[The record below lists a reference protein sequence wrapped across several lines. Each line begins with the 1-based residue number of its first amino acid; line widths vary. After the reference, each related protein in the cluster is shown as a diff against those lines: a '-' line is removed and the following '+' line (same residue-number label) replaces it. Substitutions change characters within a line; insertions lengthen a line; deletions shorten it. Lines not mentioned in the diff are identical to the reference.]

1 VPIPNSVPTKWVPRG
16 LTDAS
21 DGTNSFPGAQQQLIN
36 LIPDPSTA
44 GIYVPRPAAQI
55 ETSFTGVNAPT
66 GPGDVQA
73 MLTVGDLEYGMIAS
87 TRFAGKDEPYCYDL
101 ANGVFLP
108 VAGVTNA
115 NTPTTQPSS
124 GDWVP
129 PIMAQ
134 VSPRVIVTHPGFPGG
149 AIKFGW
155 FDVSGFSE
163 VVLGNTHTSTLI
175 DGNPSVLGVQVGM
188 SITGANIPANT
199 NVAATT
205 EFVLTTTALL
215 NLNTLT
221 HFGSSLGI
229 AVGQDVAGLDIPFG
243 TTVSSITTAAG
254 VWTGSTH
261 SNTTVDNLVYAS
273 GNADFPIIG
282 DPISGG
288 SIPANTEVAAV
299 VAISFQVLASLNGTT
314 TIQVDSIDGIV
325 ANQNVTGFG
334 IPAATTVVSATL
346 FTLNT
351 TGDITSGSAVIINL
365 ASTAG
370 LLAGQKVIGFGIP
383 PISTGIFAQTTI
395 IVSVDSPTQVTISTP
410 ADHTIVANAITF
422 SGGSVVLNNAAT
434 TTVNFNLLTFSSLG
448 VTLSQPAGATAN
460 GVSITVNTLTANL
473 SAVSLNAAP
482 INVPVTF
489 TGATITL
496 SQAATGSVA
505 NTSLTIAGGTRAAPL
520 WGAGDCDRNPLL
532 STPLGVMQMNGRA
545 YFADG
550 LDGIPFSD
558 SGLPCRRS
566 NQPDVQ
572 ALTTNDGTAVTIV
585 APLELSAPITG
596 GIVQAAIAFSGDG
609 AMRQITGDMATADL
623 KMNLLPIATGSLAPL
638 SVIPCSLGTAF
649 VSPQGLRFVRPDGS
663 VTDPVGVDGQGVT
676 HPFQYA
682 VFPSRICAEAN
693 VAVLR
698 ITVQHGSEPGQPFQ
712 EFWFDLS
719 RKTWSGPHS
728 FPARLIQHW
737 RASFIMAPI
746 GVTASLWK
754 SDTVG
759 PSYGAGTAADF
770 IENGVQLSWTQETV
784 LLPDNEHMAMNSM
797 VEANLMCS
805 AAPGDIIQVV
815 AIDEQGSALDAVNVV
830 PTVTNSILRERS
842 LHWHEPIIFKQMS
855 MQARGT
861 SNSRVRIGNLYMRY
875 EILGYNND
883 EDAVATPYLRVV
895 PLTGDTLT
903 AVAGLLAFRI
913 DPLGELAT
921 LAVVMPPT
929 PSNGDSFCI
938 STTQRLAV
946 VTVSAPAS
954 TTMAGTS
961 GGPFTLEANGG
972 TCWQYDMALN
982 QWLPEL

>member
-1 VPIPNSVPTKWVPRG
+1 VPIPNSVPTKWIFRG

-21 DGTNSFPGAQQQLIN
+21 DGTNSFPGAYKQLVN
-36 LIPDPSTA
+36 LIPDPSNEGVVVA
-44 GIYVPRPAAQI
+44 RPAARI
-55 ETSFTGVNAPT
+55 VTDFTGANAPT
-66 GPGDVQA
+66 GPGLVQA

-87 TRFAGKDEPYCYDL
+87 TLFAGKDEPYCRDL

-115 NTPTTQPSS
+115 NTPATQPAT

-163 VVLGNTHTSTLI
+163 VTLGNTHTSTLI
-175 DGNPSVLGVQVGM
+175 DGNPSILAVQPGM
-188 SITGANIPANT
+188 SITGANIPAST
-199 NVAATT
+199 SVAGTS

-215 NLNTLT
+215 SLNTLT

-261 SNTTVDNLVYAS
+261 SSTTVDNLVYAS

-282 DPISGG
+282 DQISGG
-288 SIPANTEVAAV
+288 SIPANTEVVAV
-299 VAISFQVLASLNGTT
+299 VAISFPVLASLNGTT

-365 ASTAG
+365 ASTTG

-383 PISTGIFAQTTI
+383 PVSTGIFAQTTI

-410 ADHTIVANAITF
+410 ADHTIVADAITF

-434 TTVNFNLLTFSSLG
+434 TTVNFNLLTLSSLG

-460 GVSITVNTLTANL
+460 GVSITIDTITVNL

-572 ALTTNDGTAVTIV
+572 ALTTNDGTSVTAI

-609 AMRQITGDMATADL
+609 AMRQITGDMATSDL

-638 SVIPCSLGTAF
+638 AIIPCAMGTAF
-649 VSPQGLRFVRPDGS
+649 VSPQGLRFIRPDGS
-663 VTDPVGVDGQGVT
+663 VTAPIGTKGKGIVK
-676 HPFQYA
+676 PFQFA
-682 VFPSRICAEAN
+682 VSPSRICAEAN
-693 VAVLR
+693 GATLR
-698 ITVQHGSEPGQPFQ
+698 ITVQNGSKSGNPVE
-712 EFWFDLS
+712 EYWFDLTDQ
-719 RKTWSGPHS
+719 TWTGPHS

-737 RASFIMAPI
+737 RSTFVMAP
-746 GVTASLWK
+746 VAVPASLWQ
-754 SDTVG
+754 SD
-759 PSYGAGTAADF
+759 SYQTASS
-770 IENGVQLSWTQETV
+770 IYRENEAQLTWVAETV
-784 LLPDNEHMAMNSM
+784 LLPDNAMMAMNSVVDSTIM
-797 VEANLMCS
+797 VGFQPPLAVEVLAL
-805 AAPGDIIQVV
+805 
-815 AIDEQGSALDAVNVV
+815 DEDRVLLGSASAQGVTAAMRQRTLDWDQ
-830 PTVTNSILRERS
+830 PIQFKQTSILMRGQSDPS
-842 LHWHEPIIFKQMS
+842 LHL
-855 MQARGT
+855 
-861 SNSRVRIGNLYMRY
+861 GNLYMRHQV
-875 EILGYNND
+875 LGYQGTQPASAD
-883 EDAVATPYLRVV
+883 V
-895 PLTGDTLT
+895 LTGDGQVL
-903 AVAGLLAFRI
+903 I
-913 DPLGELAT
+913 DE
-921 LAVVMPPT
+921 
-929 PSNGDSFCI
+929 NGDPI
-938 STTQRLAV
+938 G
-946 VTVSAPAS
+946 AS
-954 TTMAGTS
+954 
-961 GGPFTLEANGG
+961 
-972 TCWQYDMALN
+972 
-982 QWLPEL
+982 